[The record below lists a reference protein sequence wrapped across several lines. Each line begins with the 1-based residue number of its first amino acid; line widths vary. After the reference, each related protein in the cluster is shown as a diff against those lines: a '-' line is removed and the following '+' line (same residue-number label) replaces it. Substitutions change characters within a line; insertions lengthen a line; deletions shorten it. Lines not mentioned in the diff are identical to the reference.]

1 MTSLHASA
9 GPAPGQGL
17 DEVRAPLDRARHAPG
32 YYYGSPEIFR
42 LEKER
47 VFLKDWLY
55 VAREEEVENPGDYLA
70 FRIMGEPVLVV
81 RDQEGA
87 LNAFANVCLHRGVE
101 VAHGQ
106 GTAKQFSCPYHGWR
120 YGLDGRLAGASF
132 MEHAEGFDPEN
143 CRLAP
148 LRIGVWA
155 RNVFIS
161 FDPEV
166 LPLADFVAPWE
177 HDFGFLRQED
187 CRLGN
192 KVVVELDCN
201 WKFASE
207 NLMDFYHVGVLHVN
221 TFGAKFAV
229 TDDDVT
235 TKEKGG
241 LSIFYKAAAPVP
253 GGQSLFGKMPW
264 LSDQLDSFACTG
276 YLAPNLHIFGR
287 IDCVRPIVIWPLSP
301 DSCRMVCYHLFPKE
315 LLARADF
322 AEKSKV
328 YHDYQVEVLE
338 EDRSMIH
345 SMQHATGAS
354 TFRPGALSTLERP
367 IHNAVNYHLERLFA
381 ES

>member
-1 MTSLHASA
+1 M
-9 GPAPGQGL
+9 
-17 DEVRAPLDRARHAPG
+17 
-32 YYYGSPEIFR
+32 SP
-42 LEKER
+42 
-47 VFLKDWLY
+47 
-55 VAREEEVENPGDYLA
+55 REEEVENPGDYLA

-276 YLAPNLHIFGR
+276 YLAPNLHISAASIASARSSSGR
-287 IDCVRPIVIWPLSP
+287 YRPTAAAWCATTCFRRSSSHGRTSP
-301 DSCRMVCYHLFPKE
+301 RR
-315 LLARADF
+315 AR
-322 AEKSKV
+322 SITTI
-328 YHDYQVEVLE
+328 
-338 EDRSMIH
+338 RWRCSRR
-345 SMQHATGAS
+345 TG
-354 TFRPGALSTLERP
+354 R
-367 IHNAVNYHLERLFA
+367 
-381 ES
+381 